1 MKWKKL
7 GIIFKPEYN
16 FEWMNKSSW
25 APTIEHIEGS
35 IFKVYFG
42 SRNKNNMSQTGFF
55 TFDINNIG
63 NVIEVSETP
72 IIKLGELG
80 SFDDSLAL
88 ATTFVI
94 HKGVKYL
101 YYVGWM
107 QGKRVR
113 YYPSIGLAT
122 SHDNGKTYQ
131 KYSAAPIINRT
142 NEDPFGMASPFVMV
156 DNGIFKMW
164 YASYRKWDLRDGDP
178 WPQYQIRYAE
188 SKDGINWDIKNIIC
202 LGSDMEEAVARPY
215 IIKENNKYLM
225 WYCHRLQFGTY
236 RIGYAESFDGIKWM
250 RMDEQVGIDVSDSD
264 WDSEM
269 IEYPCVF
276 EHKND
281 KYMLYNGNNFGI
293 DGIGLAKLER

>member
-1 MKWKKL
+1 MLLFVTTFARIVSLVGFGLKL
-7 GIIFKPEYN
+7 CLNIAVPEYALGTTAFN
-16 FEWMNKSSW
+16 CS
-25 APTIEHIEGS
+25 
-35 IFKVYFG
+35 
-42 SRNKNNMSQTGFF
+42 
-55 TFDINNIG
+55 
-63 NVIEVSETP
+63 EVSESMFTIRAMNLVDP
-72 IIKLGELG
+72 
-80 SFDDSLAL
+80 
-88 ATTFVI
+88 
-94 HKGVKYL
+94 
-101 YYVGWM
+101 
-107 QGKRVR
+107 
-113 YYPSIGLAT
+113 
-122 SHDNGKTYQ
+122 
-131 KYSAAPIINRT
+131 AAPIINRT

-236 RIGYAESFDGIKWM
+236 RIGYAESFDGIKWT
-250 RMDEQVGIDVSDSD
+250 RKDKQVGIDVSDSG

-276 EHKND
+276 KYKND